1 VSKGVDFKAIL
12 NKFQINEIVD
22 HTLIYDRKIYI
33 DIFHKVK
40 QIRMKKLESRKKAL
54 SGAVTALILVIAS
67 VIIALVVVGFAFG
80 LFGAFSTTPNIHLV
94 SAYIQN
100 GVLYITV
107 SNTGSASGEILGVIV
122 QAGGSATSVS
132 LTTAVTVSA
141 GGSATISVA
150 FSVSLS
156 GLTLTPGEQVTFQV
170 VTNTGESVSGVA
182 TVLS

>member
-1 VSKGVDFKAIL
+1 MSFMKRVLRSK
-12 NKFQINEIVD
+12 
-22 HTLIYDRKIYI
+22 R
-33 DIFHKVK
+33 
-40 QIRMKKLESRKKAL
+40 AL

-80 LFGAFSTTPNIHLV
+80 LFTSFSTTPNIHLV
-94 SAYIQN
+94 SAYIS
-100 GVLYITV
+100 GSPGSEYLYITV
-107 SNTGSASGEILGVIV
+107 SNTGSANGEILGVIV
-122 QAGGSATSVS
+122 QAGGSATSVPVPS
-132 LTTAVTVSA
+132 STITVSA
-141 GGSATISVA
+141 GQTAV

>member
-1 VSKGVDFKAIL
+1 
-12 NKFQINEIVD
+12 
-22 HTLIYDRKIYI
+22 
-33 DIFHKVK
+33 
-40 QIRMKKLESRKKAL
+40 MKKTRKQKKAL

-94 SAYIQN
+94 SAYVQN

-107 SNTGSASGEILGVIV
+107 SNTGSANGEILGVIV
-122 QAGGSATSVS
+122 QAGGSAIS
-132 LTTAVTVSA
+132 TTPTGGTVTVSA
-141 GGSATISVA
+141 GQTTVFSVA
-150 FSVSLS
+150 LGSSF
-156 GLTLTPGEQVTFQV
+156 TPGEQVTFQL

>member
-1 VSKGVDFKAIL
+1 
-12 NKFQINEIVD
+12 
-22 HTLIYDRKIYI
+22 
-33 DIFHKVK
+33 
-40 QIRMKKLESRKKAL
+40 MKKTRKQKKAL

-94 SAYIQN
+94 SAYVQN
-100 GVLYITV
+100 GVLYVTV
-107 SNTGSASGEILGVIV
+107 SNTGSANGEILGVIV
-122 QAGGSATSVS
+122 QAGGSAASVS
-132 LTTAVTVSA
+132 LSSTVTVSA

-150 FSVSLS
+150 ITGSS
-156 GLTLTPGEQVTFQV
+156 GISSLTPGEQVTFQL

>member
-1 VSKGVDFKAIL
+1 MKRVLRSK
-12 NKFQINEIVD
+12 
-22 HTLIYDRKIYI
+22 R
-33 DIFHKVK
+33 
-40 QIRMKKLESRKKAL
+40 AL

-94 SAYIQN
+94 SAYVQN

-107 SNTGSASGEILGVIV
+107 SNTGSANGEILGVIV
-122 QAGGSATSVS
+122 QAGGSAIS
-132 LTTAVTVSA
+132 TTPTGGTVTVLA
-141 GGSATISVA
+141 GQTTV
-150 FSVSLS
+150 FSVSLGS
-156 GLTLTPGEQVTFQV
+156 LSSSLTPGEQVTFQL